1 MSRLFLSSI
10 ALLVVACTG
19 GSGPD
24 DPTNPSD
31 PSDPSDPTNPSDP
44 TGLSEGPSC
53 EATETEV
60 TLDEVTALGFAA
72 QAIVDLADGEHLSTM
87 VWQDDGS
94 SGLTVTATL
103 EGRVL
108 FVDEEAVYPTGSGEA
123 PAIGVVCE
131 DYVAIEGTL
140 RVATADG
147 LLDETMDVTFR
158 SMSGLVVDAGGAL
171 DPDDL
176 TGSLVFDDFHEE
188 VDYDARSMLL
198 NARFDSEGT
207 SGEVAG
213 SVQGTGD
220 CEDDEECTAW
230 AAVFAFGAWGL
241 EDGR

>member
-1 MSRLFLSSI
+1 MLLSSI
-10 ALLVVACTG
+10 VLLVVACTG
-19 GSGPD
+19 GSDPD
-24 DPTNPSD
+24 DPTG
-31 PSDPSDPTNPSDP
+31 TNDK

-60 TLDEVTALGFAA
+60 ALDEVTALGFAA

-87 VWQDDGS
+87 VWQDDS
-94 SGLTVTATL
+94 STGVTVTATL
-103 EGRVL
+103 GGRVL

-131 DYVAIEGTL
+131 DHVAIEGTL
-140 RVATADG
+140 RVVTADG
-147 LLDETMDVTFR
+147 LLDETMDVTFQSWDGSR
-158 SMSGLVVDAGGAL
+158 VDAGGAL
-171 DPDDL
+171 DPDEL
-176 TGSLVFDDFHEE
+176 NGSLVFDDFHEE

-220 CEDDEECTAW
+220 CEDGEECTAW
-230 AAVFAFGAWGL
+230 AAIFAFGAWSSEG
-241 EDGR
+241 EM